1 MERPDLAGILS
12 FEPRPSASSQSSSG
26 LHDLTEA
33 PLSANVT
40 EVIDKKKSDHFW
52 RLTAEK
58 DGKTSTSGTTF
69 SDFFFLFQFIRMMDG
84 FMERLGN

>member
-40 EVIDKKKSDHFW
+40 EVIDKKN
-52 RLTAEK
+52 LTIFGVWPLKK

-69 SDFFFLFQFIRMMDG
+69 SDFFLFQFIWMMDG
-84 FMERLGN
+84 FKDRLGN